1 MTRESLAILVGGLI
15 ALILRLGDV
24 LLKWTARRLGIPEDS
39 EQEEEEEEP
48 VKKVRKKDGRM
59 ATLAENK
66 YQAKLIKK
74 LYEMFPGC
82 FVLKNDPQYL
92 QGVPDLIVLY
102 RSNWAMLEVKAS
114 KGSPSEQN
122 QEYYVDAFGR
132 MSFAS
137 FISPET
143 EEAVL
148 YELQRAFGISR

>member
-24 LLKWTARRLGIPEDS
+24 LLKWTARRLGIPEDP
-39 EQEEEEEEP
+39 EQEEI